1 MDKPT
6 KIQFALNAAI
16 IAAVFSV
23 LMSLL
28 MLFNYYKLST
38 NDPIESETLKALV
51 ERLNTDP
58 QNEHLLN
65 EIRAFDLMARK
76 AYFTSKWQIEIGG
89 VLLLLGAIVF
99 VVALRYHTKATSKIE
114 RPEAET
120 LTGQMARVLASKWIL
135 GIGLLFV
142 VLAIGASFL
151 SVDYFEQYKAG
162 TLVVQ
167 KPEAEAVPEGVE
179 VVDLTSSAPVDSALA
194 ATDQPDS
201 VQTVAEATP
210 AFKMPTLAEIKKQS
224 NGFRGPLGNGVSFS
238 KNIPTSWNVGAG
250 TNIKWKV
257 KIPKKGYNS
266 PVIWGDKLFISGADN
281 AERWL
286 YCYDRNTGKLLWQH
300 QANNIAGSP
309 ATAPK
314 TTDDT
319 GLAAPS
325 VTTDGNVVVALFGTG
340 DIVACDFSGTRVWA
354 KNLGVPNNHYG
365 HSSSLIY
372 WKNKVIVQYDTNKG
386 CKLMAL
392 DIQTGSSVWETARTS
407 HISWASPILA
417 EVGGKMQVI
426 TSAEPTVAG
435 YDVETGK
442 ELWKN
447 NCMMGEVGPSPAFGN
462 GLVFAANEY
471 ATLAAIN
478 PSNGSKVWESNEY
491 LPEVASPVVSDGLL
505 FIATSYG
512 VFACYDAQSGN
523 KYWEQESPDG
533 FYASPIVAEG
543 KIYLTD
549 MKGTVNIYKVAR
561 QAEKI
566 AAISMGEKVMST
578 PAFSDGCIYIRGT
591 ENLYCIG
598 K

>member
-1 MDKPT
+1 M
-6 KIQFALNAAI
+6 
-16 IAAVFSV
+16 
-23 LMSLL
+23 
-28 MLFNYYKLST
+28 
-38 NDPIESETLKALV
+38 
-51 ERLNTDP
+51 
-58 QNEHLLN
+58 
-65 EIRAFDLMARK
+65 
-76 AYFTSKWQIEIGG
+76 
-89 VLLLLGAIVF
+89 
-99 VVALRYHTKATSKIE
+99 
-114 RPEAET
+114 
-120 LTGQMARVLASKWIL
+120 
-135 GIGLLFV
+135 
-142 VLAIGASFL
+142 
-151 SVDYFEQYKAG
+151 
-162 TLVVQ
+162 
-167 KPEAEAVPEGVE
+167 
-179 VVDLTSSAPVDSALA
+179 
-194 ATDQPDS
+194 
-201 VQTVAEATP
+201 
-210 AFKMPTLAEIKKQS
+210 
-224 NGFRGPLGNGVSFS
+224 
-238 KNIPTSWNVGAG
+238 
-250 TNIKWKV
+250 
-257 KIPKKGYNS
+257 
-266 PVIWGDKLFISGADN
+266 
-281 AERWL
+281 
-286 YCYDRNTGKLLWQH
+286 
-300 QANNIAGSP
+300 
-309 ATAPK
+309 
-314 TTDDT
+314 
-319 GLAAPS
+319 
-325 VTTDGNVVVALFGTG
+325 VALFGTG
-340 DIVACDFSGTRVWA
+340 DMVACDFTGKRVWA

-435 YDVETGK
+435 YEVETGK

-447 NCMMGEVGPSPAFGN
+447 DCMMGEVGPSPAFGN

-512 VFACYDAQSGN
+512 VFACYDAHSGN

-549 MKGTVNIYKVAR
+549 MKGTVHIYKVAR

-578 PAFSDGCIYIRGT
+578 PAFSDGCIYVRGT
-591 ENLYCIG
+591 ENLYCI
-598 K
+598 KNP